1 MDLSFRIAAL
11 WTLIILNGIFL
22 CNQDYLATKSECIRV
37 EKKTNERRMKNK
49 EIQTKRIMSYFIDAT
64 AKIIEEEGIEHV
76 TIRKVA
82 DAAGYNSATIYNY
95 FEDLSHLIL
104 FASLKFL
111 KKYTD
116 ALPQYL
122 SKAKTPLDRYFL
134 IWECFCK
141 HSFESPHIFYAV
153 FSSDLGVHPNDLA
166 DYYDVYPADI
176 LSIPEDLKDMFL
188 EPNITKRTGIA
199 LKKAV
204 ADSQLHNVE
213 VEQIAETHYLI
224 WQGML
229 TLFINNRST
238 YSVQEATD
246 RTMEHIKRTMIHLD
260 AEKPR
265 VT

>member
-1 MDLSFRIAAL
+1 MDSDFNK
-11 WTLIILNGIFL
+11 WYILLNYA
-22 CNQDYLATKSECIRV
+22 YLAAKSECMAV
-37 EKKTNERRMKNK
+37 ENKTRNRRMKNK
-49 EIQTKRIMSYFIDAT
+49 EIQTKRMMSYFIDAT
-64 AKIIEEEGIEHV
+64 AKIIEEEGIENV

-116 ALPQYL
+116 AIPQYL

-141 HSFESPHIFYAV
+141 HSFESPHIYFAV
-153 FSSDLGVHPNDLA
+153 FSSDLGVHPDDLA

-176 LSIPEDLKDMFL
+176 LNIPQDLKEMFL
-188 EPNITKRTGIA
+188 EPNITKRTRIA
-199 LKKAV
+199 LKKA
-204 ADSQLHNVE
+204 ANDSRFEGIQ

-246 RTMEHIKRTMIHLD
+246 QTMEHIKRTTIYPD
-260 AEKPR
+260 AEKPQ